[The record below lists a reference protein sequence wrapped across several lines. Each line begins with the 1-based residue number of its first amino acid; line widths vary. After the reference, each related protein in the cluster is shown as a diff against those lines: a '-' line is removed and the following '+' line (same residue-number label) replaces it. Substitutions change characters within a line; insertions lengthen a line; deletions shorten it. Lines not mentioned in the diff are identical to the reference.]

1 MEIKNW
7 WGFFLLLLLLL
18 DDDLWGTQIMKKLY
32 VFQLELKKQCQ
43 DNDKPFER
51 LVYCSIDEK
60 GFKAVPMEKK
70 EVA

>member
-1 MEIKNW
+1 
-7 WGFFLLLLLLL
+7 
-18 DDDLWGTQIMKKLY
+18 MKKLY